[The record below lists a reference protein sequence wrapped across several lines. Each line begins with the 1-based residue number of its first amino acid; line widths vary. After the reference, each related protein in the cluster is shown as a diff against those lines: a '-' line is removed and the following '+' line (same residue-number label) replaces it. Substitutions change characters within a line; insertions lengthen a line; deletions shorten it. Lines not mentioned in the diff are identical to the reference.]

1 MMEALSTASAA
12 HLIHSLLFNNQ
23 LLPWP
28 LQKQPPEAPRA
39 GIAGQHLRC
48 CLGSSLSCFPLHTQ
62 TCSRTLRNPS
72 GAPQNLL
79 PQSGRGGRGLQSG
92 WRSTGTPR
100 GCRGAHGTLP
110 GEENGGCCL
119 TGGHH
124 GVCLTGGTLSG
135 TLLTQIPPH
144 GEPPK
149 MGEDPSNTRG
159 RCPTQW
165 GEGTPNRGGTQH
177 EGTPNTRDVR
187 GPQTLGGT
195 QQGCEGTPN
204 TQGGGTTAEMCGDQG
219 HEGAPNTEGGQR

>member
-23 LLPWP
+23 SLPWP

-62 TCSRTLRNPS
+62 TCSRMLRNPS

-119 TGGHH
+119 TGGHP
-124 GVCLTGGTLSG
+124 
-135 TLLTQIPPH
+135 QQDPPH
-144 GEPPK
+144 P
-149 MGEDPSNTRG
+149 DPTS
-159 RCPTQW
+159 W
-165 GEGTPNRGGTQH
+165 GTPKDGGKPFKH
-177 EGTPNTRDVR
+177 
-187 GPQTLGGT
+187 
-195 QQGCEGTPN
+195 QGEIPY
-204 TQGGGTTAEMCGDQG
+204 TA
-219 HEGAPNTEGGQR
+219 R